1 LLAAI
6 VGFNMADL
14 MSSAAKL
21 TIILG
26 SPASGKTTLAR
37 RLALRWSVPV
47 LCKDDIKEALFDSLG
62 QGDRA
67 WSRRLSEASFT
78 TLMHLAQRQLS
89 LGQSCIVEG
98 NWRAVNLPGIELALR
113 DSGACALQ
121 IWCCADPAEIVR
133 RFTARTRH
141 AGHLDALMPRTE
153 LERAACEAPMFLE
166 LQGPRF
172 IFRSDTPGA
181 FDALICALQSSPL

>member
-1 LLAAI
+1 
-6 VGFNMADL
+6 MAYL
-14 MSSAAKL
+14 MSHTAKL

-37 RLALRWSVPV
+37 RLGLHWSVPAF
-47 LCKDDIKEALFDSLG
+47 CKDDVKEALFEALG

-78 TLMHLAQRQLS
+78 TLVHLAQRQLS
-89 LGQSCIVEG
+89 LGQSCIIEG
-98 NWRAVNLPGIELALR
+98 NWRAVNVPGLEPVLHASAAR
-113 DSGACALQ
+113 ATQ

-141 AGHLDALMPRTE
+141 AGHLDALMPPEE
-153 LERAACEAPMFLE
+153 LERSAREAPAFLE
-166 LQGPRF
+166 LEGPRF
-172 IFRSDTPGA
+172 VFHSDVPDA
-181 FDALICALQSSPL
+181 FDALLCALQSSPL

>member
-1 LLAAI
+1 
-6 VGFNMADL
+6 
-14 MSSAAKL
+14 MSNAAKL

-37 RLALRWSVPV
+37 RLALHWSVPV
-47 LCKDDIKEALFDSLG
+47 LCKDDVKEALFDSLG

-78 TLMHLAQRQLS
+78 TLVHLAERQLS

-98 NWRAVNLPGIELALR
+98 NWRAVNLPGIEAVLR
-113 DSGACALQ
+113 ASGARAVQ
-121 IWCCADPAEIVR
+121 IWCCADPVEIVR

-141 AGHLDALMPRTE
+141 AGHLDALMPRGE
-153 LERAACEAPMFLE
+153 LERAACEAPQFLE
-166 LQGPRF
+166 LEGPRC
-172 IFRSDTPGA
+172 IFQSDAPEA
-181 FDALICALQSSPL
+181 FDALISTLESSPL

>member
-1 LLAAI
+1 
-6 VGFNMADL
+6 
-14 MSSAAKL
+14 MSNAAKL

-37 RLALRWSVPV
+37 RLGLQWSVPV
-47 LCKDDIKEALFDSLG
+47 LCKDDVKEALFDSLG

-78 TLMHLAQRQLS
+78 TLVHLAARQLS

-98 NWRAVNLPGIELALR
+98 NWRAVNVPGIEPVLR
-113 DSGACALQ
+113 ASGARAVQ

-141 AGHLDALMPRTE
+141 AGHLDALVSREE
-153 LERAACEAPMFLE
+153 LERAACEAPKFLE
-166 LQGPRF
+166 LGGPRF
-172 IFRSDTPGA
+172 IFQSDAPEA
-181 FDALICALQSSPL
+181 FDTLISALQSSPL

>member
-1 LLAAI
+1 
-6 VGFNMADL
+6 
-14 MSSAAKL
+14 MSQTAKL
-21 TIILG
+21 ASRLAIILG

-37 RLALRWSVPV
+37 RLGLHWSVPV
-47 LCKDDIKEALFDSLG
+47 FCKDDIKEALFEALG

-78 TLMHLAQRQLS
+78 TLVHLAERQLS

-98 NWRAVNLPGIELALR
+98 NWRAVNVPGLEPVLR
-113 DSGACALQ
+113 ASGAGALQ

-141 AGHLDALMPRTE
+141 AGHLDALMPAEE
-153 LERAACEAPMFLE
+153 LERSAREPPAFLE
-166 LQGPRF
+166 LAGPRF
-172 IFRSDTPGA
+172 VFQSDAPDA
-181 FDALICALQSSPL
+181 FEALLSALQSSPL

>member
-1 LLAAI
+1 
-6 VGFNMADL
+6 
-14 MSSAAKL
+14 MSNAAKL

-37 RLALRWSVPV
+37 RLGLQWSVPV
-47 LCKDDIKEALFDSLG
+47 LCKDDVKEALFDSLG

-78 TLMHLAQRQLS
+78 TLVRLARRQLS

-98 NWRAVNLPGIELALR
+98 NWRAVNVPGIEPVLAAC
-113 DSGACALQ
+113 GARAVQ

-133 RFTARTRH
+133 RFTTRTRH
-141 AGHLDALMPRTE
+141 TGHLDALMPRTE
-153 LERAACEAPMFLE
+153 LERAACGAPKFLE
-166 LQGPRF
+166 LEGPRF
-172 IFRSDTPGA
+172 IFQSDAPEA
-181 FDALICALQSSPL
+181 FDALIAALQSSPL

>member
-1 LLAAI
+1 
-6 VGFNMADL
+6 
-14 MSSAAKL
+14 MSNSAKL

-37 RLALRWSVPV
+37 RLGLRWSVPV
-47 LCKDDIKEALFDSLG
+47 LCKDDVKEALFDSLG

-78 TLMHLAQRQLS
+78 TLVHLAERQLS

-98 NWRAVNLPGIELALR
+98 NWRAVNVPGLQGVLR
-113 DSGACALQ
+113 AGGARAVQ
-121 IWCCADPAEIVR
+121 IWCCADPVEIVR

-141 AGHLDALMPRTE
+141 SGHLDASMPRAE
-153 LERAACEAPMFLE
+153 LEQAACEAPGFLE
-166 LQGPRF
+166 LEGPRF
-172 IFRSDTPGA
+172 VFQSDAPAA
-181 FDALICALQSSPL
+181 FDALVAALETSPL

>member
-1 LLAAI
+1 
-6 VGFNMADL
+6 

-78 TLMHLAQRQLS
+78 ALMHLAQRQLS

>member
-1 LLAAI
+1 
-6 VGFNMADL
+6 MAYL
-14 MSSAAKL
+14 MTRAAKL

-37 RLALRWSVPV
+37 RLGQHWGLPI
-47 LCKDDIKEALFDSLG
+47 LCKDDVKEALFEALG

-78 TLMHLAQRQLS
+78 TLVHLAERQLA

-98 NWRAVNLPGIELALR
+98 NWRAVNVPGLEPMLR
-113 DSGACALQ
+113 ATGARAAQ

-133 RFTARTRH
+133 RFTGRSRH
-141 AGHLDALMPRTE
+141 AGHLDALMPPEE
-153 LERAACEAPMFLE
+153 LARSAREAPAFLDLE
-166 LQGPRF
+166 GPRF
-172 IFRSDTPGA
+172 VFQSDLPEA
-181 FDALICALQSSPL
+181 FEALLRDLQTSPL

>member
-1 LLAAI
+1 
-6 VGFNMADL
+6 MAYL
-14 MSSAAKL
+14 MSHTAKL

-37 RLALRWSVPV
+37 RLGRHWSVPAF
-47 LCKDDIKEALFDSLG
+47 CKDDVKEALFEALG

-78 TLMHLAQRQLS
+78 TLVHLAQRQLS
-89 LGQSCIVEG
+89 LGQSCIIEG
-98 NWRAVNLPGIELALR
+98 NWRAVNVPGLEPVLH
-113 DSGACALQ
+113 ACAARATQ

-141 AGHLDALMPRTE
+141 AGHLDALMPPDE
-153 LERAACEAPMFLE
+153 LERSAREAPAFLE
-166 LQGPRF
+166 LEGPRF
-172 IFRSDTPGA
+172 VFHSDVPDA
-181 FDALICALQSSPL
+181 FDALLCALQSSPL